1 MTKRNKVKTT
11 LDKRHKDK
19 VSHFESHELIKQS
32 LETELDTNLNEL
44 KNIEKIPYIDYTNDI
59 IEKKT
64 QLLDDNKEI
73 NKKLEKIESSLE
85 ELLYYNNTID
95 YIIPYYEQNNKQGG
109 VKHMEIVDFFNNSNL
124 VKKKKSSNN
133 KAELLEKYLKVTDN
147 KQVKVGKYKKFKP
160 KFCSNAD
167 CKAEMTLHLSDGYLI
182 CTKCGF
188 CEEVILDSDK
198 PNYKEPVPDA
208 TAYSYKRIN
217 HFNEW
222 LAQFQAKESTDIPDE
237 VYDKILVEMKKQ
249 RLLDKFITPKKMR
262 SILKKLGYNKY
273 YEHVQHIINKVSGI
287 PPPKMTRE
295 VEEKFRQMFKQC
307 QEPFTIYCPK
317 NRKNFLSYSYT
328 LHKFCELLELN
339 DFLPCFPLLKSQDK
353 LKEQDRI
360 WKKICNYLNWEYV
373 SSI

>member
-1 MTKRNKVKTT
+1 
-11 LDKRHKDK
+11 
-19 VSHFESHELIKQS
+19 
-32 LETELDTNLNEL
+32 
-44 KNIEKIPYIDYTNDI
+44 
-59 IEKKT
+59 
-64 QLLDDNKEI
+64 LLDRNKEI
-73 NKKLEKIESSLE
+73 KKKLEKMDSSLE

-95 YIIPYYEQNNKQGG
+95 YITPYYEQNNKQGD
-109 VKHMEIVDFFNNSNL
+109 VKHMEIVDFFNNSSL
-124 VKKKKSSNN
+124 VRKKKSSNN
-133 KAELLEKYLKVTDN
+133 KAELLEKYLKVIDN
-147 KQVKVGKYKKFKP
+147 KQTKVGKYKKFKP
-160 KFCSNAD
+160 KYCPNAD

-182 CTKCGF
+182 CTSCGF

-237 VYDKILVEMKKQ
+237 VYDKILIEMKKQ

-262 SILKKLGYNKY
+262 SILKKLNYNKY

-307 QEPFTIYCPK
+307 QEPFTLYCPK
-317 NRKNFLSYSYT
+317 DRKNFLSYSYT
-328 LHKFCELLELN
+328 LHKFCELLELD

-360 WKKICNYLNWEYV
+360 WKKICGYLNWEFIP
-373 SSI
+373 SI

>member
-1 MTKRNKVKTT
+1 MNKKTKVKTT
-11 LDKRHKDK
+11 LDKKHKDK
-19 VSHFESHELIKQS
+19 VSSFE
-32 LETELDTNLNEL
+32 NL
-44 KNIEKIPYIDYTNDI
+44 NIEKNKILTRIDA
-59 IEKKT
+59 
-64 QLLDDNKEI
+64 I
-73 NKKLEKIESSLE
+73 NKKIDKINSLDYNDYSQNIVNEKALLLDEKKILLSKIDNYSNHVE

-95 YIIPYYEQNNKQGG
+95 YISSYYEQNNKQSDI
-109 VKHMEIVDFFNNSNL
+109 KQIEILDFFNNSEIVNKNN
-124 VKKKKSSNN
+124 VHHN
-133 KAELLEKYLKVTDN
+133 KAEILENYLKATDN
-147 KQVKVGKYKKFKP
+147 KQIKIGKYKKFKP
-160 KFCSNAD
+160 KFCPNHE
-167 CKAEMTLHLSDGYLI
+167 CGAEMTLHLSDGYLI
-182 CTKCGF
+182 CTECGF
-188 CEEVILDSDK
+188 CEEIILDSDK

-237 VYDKILVEMKKQ
+237 VYNEILVEMKKQ

-262 SILKKLGYNKY
+262 AILKKLGYNRY

-295 VEEKFRQMFKQC
+295 VEEKFRQMFKEC

-317 NRKNFLSYSYT
+317 DRKNFLSYSYT
-328 LHKFCELLELN
+328 LHKFCQLLELN

-360 WKKICNYLNWEYV
+360 WKKICEHLSWEFIP
-373 SSI
+373 SI